1 MIAGGAARAIAAMTL
16 STLFFAFMHALVRHV
31 SADVHPI
38 QIAFFRNFFGLIVFL
53 PWFIRQGLAP
63 LKTKR
68 FPLHA
73 LRGGVNA
80 VAMFAFFTGLS
91 LTPLAKATALGFTAP
106 IFAGLLSIALLGE
119 TFRLRRWSAIACGFA
134 GVLLI
139 LRPGF
144 HALDL
149 GAALVLASS
158 LLWGATIIII
168 KVLGRTE
175 SSVTTTI
182 YMNLLL
188 AAFSF
193 VPALF
198 VWRTPGLEIWLWLI
212 AIGVLGTLAQILLAQ
227 ALRESEPGVVMP
239 LDFLRLIWASALGFL
254 VFSEIPDLFVW
265 LGGAVIFASST
276 YLAYREAKAGVRR
289 PKTGHL

>member
-1 MIAGGAARAIAAMTL
+1 MIQGGVARALAAMAL
-16 STLFFAFMHALVRHV
+16 STLIFAVMHMLVRHV
-31 SADVHPI
+31 SAEVHPI
-38 QIAFFRNFFGLIVFL
+38 QIAFFRNLFGLIVFL
-53 PWFIRQGLAP
+53 PWLMRQGLAP
-63 LKTKR
+63 LRTKR

-73 LRGGVNA
+73 LRGAVNA

-119 TFRLRRWSAIACGFA
+119 RFRLRRWSAIACGFA
-134 GVLLI
+134 GVLVI
-139 LRPGF
+139 LRPGLI
-144 HALDL
+144 AIDL
-149 GAALVLASS
+149 GAALVLFSS
-158 LLWGATIIII
+158 LLWGATIIVI

-188 AAFSF
+188 ALFSF

-198 VWRTPGLEIWLWLI
+198 VWRTPGLEAWLWLV

-227 ALRESEPGVVMP
+227 ALKDSEPGVVMP

-254 VFSEIPDLFVW
+254 VFAEVPELFVW
-265 LGGAVIFASST
+265 IGGAVIFASST

>member
-1 MIAGGAARAIAAMTL
+1 MIQGGVARALAAMTL
-16 STLFFAFMHALVRHV
+16 STLIFAVMHMLVRHV
-31 SADVHPI
+31 SAEVHPI
-38 QIAFFRNFFGLIVFL
+38 QIAFFRNLFGLIVFL
-53 PWFIRQGLAP
+53 PWLMRQGLAP
-63 LKTKR
+63 LRTKR

-73 LRGGVNA
+73 LRGAVNA

-119 TFRLRRWSAIACGFA
+119 RFRLRRWSAIACGFA
-134 GVLLI
+134 GVLVI
-139 LRPGF
+139 LRPGLI
-144 HALDL
+144 AIDL
-149 GAALVLASS
+149 GAALVLFSS
-158 LLWGATIIII
+158 LLWGATIIVI

-188 AAFSF
+188 ALFSF

-198 VWRTPGLEIWLWLI
+198 VWRTPGLEAWLWLV

-227 ALRESEPGVVMP
+227 ALKDSEPGVVMP

-254 VFSEIPDLFVW
+254 VFAEVPELFVW
-265 LGGAVIFASST
+265 IGGAVIFASST
-276 YLAYREAKAGVRR
+276 YLAYREAKAGVQR

>member
-1 MIAGGAARAIAAMTL
+1 MIRGGVARALAAMIL
-16 STLFFAFMHALVRHV
+16 STLIFAVMHMLVRHV
-31 SADVHPI
+31 SAEVHPI
-38 QIAFFRNFFGLIVFL
+38 QIAFFRNLFGLIVFL
-53 PWFIRQGLAP
+53 PWFMRQGLAP
-63 LKTKR
+63 LRTKR

-73 LRGGVNA
+73 LRGAVNA

-119 TFRLRRWSAIACGFA
+119 RFRLRRWSAIACGFA
-134 GVLLI
+134 GVLVI
-139 LRPGF
+139 LRPGLI
-144 HALDL
+144 AIDL
-149 GAALVLASS
+149 GAALVLFSS
-158 LLWGATIIII
+158 LLWGATIIVI

-188 AAFSF
+188 ALFSF

-198 VWRTPGLEIWLWLI
+198 VWRTPGLEAWLWLV

-227 ALRESEPGVVMP
+227 ALKDSEPGVVMP

-254 VFSEIPDLFVW
+254 VFAEVPELFVW
-265 LGGAVIFASST
+265 IGGAVIFTSST
-276 YLAYREAKAGVRR
+276 YLAYREAKAGARR

>member
-1 MIAGGAARAIAAMTL
+1 MIQGGVARALAAMAL
-16 STLFFAFMHALVRHV
+16 STLIFAIMHMLVRHV
-31 SADVHPI
+31 SAEVHPI
-38 QIAFFRNFFGLIVFL
+38 QIAFFRNLFGLIVFL
-53 PWFIRQGLAP
+53 PWLMRRGLAP
-63 LKTKR
+63 LRTKR

-73 LRGGVNA
+73 LRGAVNA

-119 TFRLRRWSAIACGFA
+119 RFRLRRWSAIACGFA
-134 GVLLI
+134 GVLVI
-139 LRPGF
+139 LRPGLI
-144 HALDL
+144 AIDL
-149 GAALVLASS
+149 GAALVLFSS
-158 LLWGATIIII
+158 LLWGATIIVI

-188 AAFSF
+188 ALFSF

-198 VWRTPGLEIWLWLI
+198 VWRTPGLEAWLWLV

-227 ALRESEPGVVMP
+227 ALKDSEPGVVMP

-254 VFSEIPDLFVW
+254 VFAEVPELFVW
-265 LGGAVIFASST
+265 IGGAVIFASST

>member
-1 MIAGGAARAIAAMTL
+1 MIQGGVARALAAMAL
-16 STLFFAFMHALVRHV
+16 STLIFAVMHMLVRHV
-31 SADVHPI
+31 SAEVHPI
-38 QIAFFRNFFGLIVFL
+38 QIAFFRNLFGLIVFL
-53 PWFIRQGLAP
+53 PWLMRRGLAP
-63 LKTKR
+63 LRTKR

-73 LRGGVNA
+73 LRGAVNA

-119 TFRLRRWSAIACGFA
+119 RFRLRRWSAIACGFA
-134 GVLLI
+134 GVLVI
-139 LRPGF
+139 LRPGLI
-144 HALDL
+144 AIDL
-149 GAALVLASS
+149 GAALVLFSS
-158 LLWGATIIII
+158 LLWGATIIVI

-188 AAFSF
+188 ALFSF

-198 VWRTPGLEIWLWLI
+198 VWRTPGLEAWLWLV

-227 ALRESEPGVVMP
+227 ALKDSEPGVVMP

-254 VFSEIPDLFVW
+254 VFAEVPELFVW
-265 LGGAVIFASST
+265 IGGAVIFASST

>member
-16 STLFFAFMHALVRHV
+16 STLFFAFMHLLVRHV

-198 VWRTPGLEIWLWLI
+198 VWRTPDLEIWLWLI

>member
-16 STLFFAFMHALVRHV
+16 STLFFAFMHVLVRHV
-31 SADVHPI
+31 SAEVHPI

-53 PWFIRQGLAP
+53 PWFMRQGLTP

-73 LRGGVNA
+73 VRGAVNA

-119 TFRLRRWSAIACGFA
+119 KFRLRRWSAIAFGFA

-144 HALDL
+144 HAVDL
-149 GAALVLASS
+149 GASLVLASS